1 MLAIVFR
8 LHSYSY
14 FLLLGQ
20 NGAMKRKQNSECE
33 RGCFMPFRKWRMTR
47 SLGSPSPFPWE
58 LVLIWLMGALLWGGG
73 VGYSYGDVRRAVH
86 WVLCVNQAGMLQS
99 ISKNPQK
106 CTIGWALVKIIF
118 LKLAINQTKIA
129 IIFGLL
135 FWTKLVKFCV
145 FLTHVT
151 KTLPSLDKKFRKVN
165 SYLLPPITLNI

>member
-1 MLAIVFR
+1 MRKR
-8 LHSYSY
+8 LLYAVSKMAHDTVSREP
-14 FLLLGQ
+14 FALPLGARIDLID
-20 NGAMKRKQNSECE
+20 GSSSL
-33 RGCFMPFRKWRMTR
+33 RGR
-47 SLGSPSPFPWE
+47 
-58 LVLIWLMGALLWGGG
+58 G